1 MSGQMWKMH
10 VMREKELRLALV
22 CYGGVSLAVYMH
34 GISKELWRVARASR
48 AFHDGDSAEA
58 GSETIYRALLA
69 RVQSG
74 EGLKL
79 RVLIDVIAG
88 ASAGGIN
95 GLFLGQAISTG
106 QSLEPLTALWL
117 EKADVEILLDPD
129 ARALSRFTKL
139 WALPLAWMLA
149 RKRGGTVERTV
160 SSGTRGEVRRKL
172 SSLVRARWF
181 QPPFGGLTFTNLL
194 LDAFDAMANGP
205 LGKPLLPQRQP
216 LDVSVTATDFQ
227 GYNQRL
233 HLHSPLIAEER
244 EHRLTICFSDRGG
257 TGRRLADA
265 AELAFA
271 ARATASFPGA
281 FPAFN
286 VTEIDTA
293 LRARRRAW
301 TGREAFLSRIC
312 PGGAAGA
319 NPEDMILIDGSVL
332 ANAPFKPAIDALRN
346 RPARREVDRRFVYLD
361 PAANVQALPERHRS
375 GTVRLPGFFATIFG
389 AMSTIPREQPIH
401 DDLERIEQRS
411 VGIAQTRRII
421 DAIRPEVDAAVEAA
435 LETRMRFFR
444 PSAARI
450 GAWRARAHQAA
461 AERAGFTYAG
471 YAQLKLTIIANE
483 LAVTL
488 AALGEADEPSDRQ
501 QLRAVVGRH
510 LAMAGLEASQAISGS
525 ASEALVR
532 FLRDHDLGFRIRR
545 LRFLADRL
553 TETENGDG
561 DGDGGSDTPAIEA
574 MRDAIYGALSRYL
587 DLQISD
593 HYSPGVIAAARQ
605 AAQDPEGA
613 LAAIA
618 TARGLD
624 TLDAA
629 TDEAIAEALPLLAKS
644 DRRRLLLAYIGFT
657 FYDLATLSLLHGAAG
672 QEFHTILV
680 DRISPDD
687 CSSIRPGGAAAMLKG
702 IELNLFGA
710 FFSRAYRENDYLWGR
725 LHAAERMIDI
735 IVSTVPHG
743 HGITPAEILD
753 VKAILFRAI
762 LAEERGRLTAIP
774 LVMDTIER
782 EVGQMSAIGPP
793 ESGSGGVA

>member
-10 VMREKELRLALV
+10 LMREKELRLALV

-48 AFHDGDSAEA
+48 AFHDGDPAEA

-69 RVQSG
+69 RIESE

-129 ARALSRFTKL
+129 ARALSRLTKL
-139 WALPLAWMLA
+139 WALPIAWMLA

-205 LGKPLLPQRQP
+205 LGKPLLPQGQP

-286 VTEIDTA
+286 VAEIDTA

-301 TGREAFLSRIC
+301 AGREAFLSRIC

-319 NPEDMILIDGSVL
+319 NPEDRILIDGSVL

-361 PAANVQALPERHRS
+361 PAANVQDLPERHRS
-375 GTVRLPGFFATIFG
+375 GIVRLPGFFATIFG

-421 DAIRPEVDAAVEAA
+421 DAIRLEVDAAVEAA
-435 LETRMRFFR
+435 LESRMRFFR

-450 GAWRARAHQAA
+450 GAWRTRAHQAA

-483 LAVTL
+483 LVVTL

-501 QLRAVVGRH
+501 QLRAAIGRH
-510 LAMAGLEASQAISGS
+510 LATAGFEASQAISGS
-525 ASEALVR
+525 ASEALIR

-553 TETENGDG
+553 TEIENGDG
-561 DGDGGSDTPAIEA
+561 GSSTPAIEA

-593 HYSPGVIAAARQ
+593 HYSPDVIAAGRQ

-618 TARGLD
+618 IARGLD

-629 TDEAIAEALPLLAKS
+629 TDETIAEALPLLAKG

-657 FYDLATLSLLHGAAG
+657 FYDLATLPLVHGAAG
-672 QEFHTILV
+672 QEFPTILV

-687 CSSIRPGGAAAMLKG
+687 CSSIRTGGAAAMLKG

-743 HGITPAEILD
+743 HGITQAETLD
-753 VKAILFRAI
+753 IKAMLFRAI

-774 LVMDTIER
+774 LVIETIEG
-782 EVGQMSAIGPP
+782 EIGKMSAIGPP
-793 ESGSGGVA
+793 EGGAGGVA

>member
-10 VMREKELRLALV
+10 LMREKELRLALV

-58 GSETIYRALLA
+58 GSETIYRALLG
-69 RVQSG
+69 RIESG

-361 PAANVQALPERHRS
+361 PVANVQALPERHRS

-510 LAMAGLEASQAISGS
+510 LAIAGLEASQAISGS

-561 DGDGGSDTPAIEA
+561 DSGTPAIEA

-587 DLQISD
+587 DLQITD
-593 HYSPGVIAAARQ
+593 HYSPEVIATARQ

-753 VKAILFRAI
+753 VKAVLFRAI